1 MWGKLFGVMAG
12 FALGGPLGALVGA
25 FAGHGMDQL
34 RANGG
39 EPRVGP
45 PQGQAARQTAF
56 AVAVIVLG
64 AKVAKADG
72 RVSRA
77 EVAAFK
83 QVFRISPGDK
93 ANVGRIFNLAK
104 RDARGFEPYARQI
117 ASLYRDQPAV
127 LEQLLAGLCHI
138 ARADGDIGPAKITF
152 LREIAAIFGLGTG
165 AFERV
170 NAGFAPEASGNPYTV
185 LGVRDSAGNDEIK
198 IAYRKLIREHHPDV
212 LVAKGMPAEFVQ
224 VANQRMAAINAAYD
238 QIEKMRGTK

>member
-1 MWGKLFGVMAG
+1 MWGKVFGVMAG

-25 FAGHGMDQL
+25 FAGHGMDKL
-34 RANGG
+34 REDD
-39 EPRVGP
+39 EPLLGS

-83 QVFRISPGDK
+83 QVFRVAPDDK
-93 ANVGRIFNLAK
+93 AKVGRIFNLAK
-104 RDARGFEPYARQI
+104 RDAGGFEPYARQI
-117 ASLYRDQPAV
+117 AALYRDQPSV
-127 LEQLLAGLCHI
+127 LEELLAGLFHI
-138 ARADGDIGPAKITF
+138 ARADGDIGAAKLNF
-152 LREIAAIFGLGTG
+152 LREVSAIFGLKTS

-170 NAGFAPEASGNPYTV
+170 NAGFNPQAGRDPYTV
-185 LGVRDSAGNDEIK
+185 LGVRKSAGNDEIK
-198 IAYRKLIREHHPDV
+198 AAYRKLIREHHPDV

-238 QIEKMRGTK
+238 QVEKMRGMR